1 MTNSFRRS
9 GVLHIALAF
18 FIAQQGFLRA
28 AEPSAAARAEALYKQ
43 GNFAEAVATAED
55 EYARTGDS
63 ELKLSLINYLTELGL
78 DMSFKENY
86 SAAAYAFSRALALAP
101 DDVTLKELAD
111 TTKDLSPSSDAYGET
126 PKTTPAETKPAPTQP
141 SINNVY
147 LKQQRALMLKLEK
160 LTDAIGKNYPAT
172 GNTNRFQQNAIS
184 ANTEKKLDKLIATSE
199 NAAVSINKAVSETG
213 TNIKRTFIATVAASA
228 AAIAALIASAFL
240 IARYAVNRHHMLNF
254 SIKNSAAEIG
264 PRKNAKRIPI
274 INPLSGGLSVADSTK
289 YEGIDIIE
297 AELSSENSTEA
308 SVAKKLLEPFLN
320 DSDIELKIRAI
331 KALYKYSEDEA
342 CLLLEQEA
350 FKSGDGIKIFCRL
363 IQLPKPEKSAEIAG
377 ELMKKIKPSEK
388 NLLANALLKINT
400 PDLDEKLRDKINSL
414 AGISKSGDC
423 IVG

>member
-1 MTNSFRRS
+1 MTNLFCRAGTLR
-9 GVLHIALAF
+9 IALAV

-63 ELKLSLINYLTELGL
+63 ELKISLINYLTELGL

-86 SAAAYAFSRALALAP
+86 NAAAYAFSRALALAP

-111 TTKDLSPSSDAYGET
+111 TTKDLSLPLTPNGET
-126 PKTTPAETKPAPTQP
+126 PTTPAQP
-141 SINNVY
+141 SVNDAY
-147 LKQQRALMLKLEK
+147 LKQQQALMLKLEK
-160 LTDAIGKNYPAT
+160 LTDAIGKNYPAA
-172 GNTNRFQQNAIS
+172 GDANNRLQQDAIS
-184 ANTEKKLDKLIATSE
+184 ANTEKKLDKLIEASE

-213 TNIKRTFIATVAASA
+213 TNIKRTFIATVAAGA

-240 IARYAVNRHHMLNF
+240 IARYAVNRHHLLNF
-254 SIKNSAAEIG
+254 SLKNSAPEITQ
-264 PRKNAKRIPI
+264 REKAKRIPI
-274 INPLSGGLSVADSTK
+274 INPLSDGLSVANGTK

-297 AELSSENSTEA
+297 AELSSEDSTEA

-388 NLLANALLKINT
+388 SLLANALLKINT
-400 PDLDEKLRDKINSL
+400 PDLDEKLRAQINSL